1 MLGVEQ
7 RCENAAGI
15 KIRKAEPVDRAIGRD
30 ERRSSPVTDYGVI
43 ANRGIAVSPI
53 FRGAIGDGLTPCLLA
68 RDAFGDQGAEAL
80 VILVAGRAAVKVIA
94 QARKPRIGVDAG
106 QFELDVLVE

>member
-1 MLGVEQ
+1 MNGARPEGDGG
-7 RCENAAGI
+7 RHAATLTRYTALLVRG
-15 KIRKAEPVDRAIGRD
+15 AEPA
-30 ERRSSPVTDYGVI
+30 
-43 ANRGIAVSPI
+43 AA
-53 FRGAIGDGLTPCLLA
+53 A